1 MSGKR
6 SRWIWII
13 LAAIVIFIGGL
24 SIYNCSNKGTSVDV
38 SDFKEVIAVICDNN
52 KDGTLSVQD
61 VNSLNSN
68 KNAIATNIVNRT
80 KNLSTGYSKIKI
92 DTVKFDGYNLTFN
105 AVIVINENSSY
116 SVPFRSIYG
125 RTNMEE
131 YETALDI
138 AGIKH
143 SYTDP
148 RKD

>member
-1 MSGKR
+1 M
-6 SRWIWII
+6 
-13 LAAIVIFIGGL
+13 
-24 SIYNCSNKGTSVDV
+24 DV

-131 YETALDI
+131 YETTPDI
-138 AGIKH
+138 AGIGY